1 MAPTGRNLS
10 SPSSASSASAAVA
23 LLSVPCVR
31 GLPSPTLDPG
41 GPAAGMR
48 TSLTKSTSG
57 VIFSM
62 KARSSLRLEST
73 LDSSEFAFHT
83 TMVLGSSG
91 GTSSSVVF
99 WRLSLVAPP
108 GREKNCAMLI
118 GWRFLVRREK
128 ALSRPRVA
136 LLARETWEFQG
147 EKTSGLSAPFYTIL
161 YTSHHSLYILPGPQV
176 N

>member
-1 MAPTGRNLS
+1 MEASELPWHHQGRHLS
-10 SPSSASSASAAVA
+10 YPSSTSSASAAVA
-23 LLSVPCVR
+23 LLRVPCVR
-31 GLPSPTLDPG
+31 RLPSPTLDPG

-57 VIFSM
+57 LTFSM

-91 GTSSSVVF
+91 GTSSSSVVF
-99 WRLSLVAPP
+99 WRLVSLVAPP

-118 GWRFLVRREK
+118 GGDEDR
-128 ALSRPRVA
+128 
-136 LLARETWEFQG
+136 ARELRQTWLCG
-147 EKTSGLSAPFYTIL
+147 GRTTATTKDGSRGASLKTPLL
-161 YTSHHSLYILPGPQV
+161 
-176 N
+176 